1 MIETKTLTDFLV
13 RKQMTVN
20 QFYLCHMLYLRDF
33 PNLEKYILTNYKTD
47 KGANRDLSFKKSE
60 VDDLIG
66 RGYLVKSGTSDAI
79 QSYEVTEKFSG
90 DYYIDEEEA
99 GEQLWEAFP
108 KLLSIEGIM
117 QSTRTC
123 DKEDVLETYY
133 RRIKG
138 SRKKH
143 QYVLQMTNRYS
154 DMVRSGEM
162 SGMGIEKYIKGE
174 NWDVV
179 GEALGHTYEGSTSI

>member
-1 MIETKTLTDFLV
+1 MIETKTLTDFVV
-13 RKQMTVN
+13 RKQITVN

-33 PNLEKYILTNYKTD
+33 VNLEKYILTTYKND
-47 KGANRDLSFKKSE
+47 RGAIRDLAFKKSE
-60 VDDLIG
+60 VDDLIA
-66 RGYLVKSGTSDAI
+66 RGYLVKTGTSDAI

-90 DYYIDEEEA
+90 EYYIDEEEA

-108 KLLSIEGIM
+108 KTLTIDGVI

-123 DKEDVLETYY
+123 DKEEVLETYY

-138 SRKKH
+138 SRKRH
-143 QYVLQMTNRYS
+143 QYILQMTNRYT
-154 DMVRSGEM
+154 DLVRSGEM
-162 SGMGIEKYIKGE
+162 NGMGIEKYIKGE

-179 GEALGHTYEGSTSI
+179 GEALGNTYEGSTSI